1 MGLHVE
7 RVGDVAVVEPS
18 GMLKGGK
25 ETDDLENGLRKLIN
39 DQQGKIVLDLGKT
52 THMSSPAIG
61 VLASIHTSAVNR
73 GLRLHVCNIERRIDH
88 TLTIVKL
95 VRVLNVFNTRDDAI
109 AAFDA

>member
-1 MGLHVE
+1 MGLHIE
-7 RVGDVAVVEPS
+7 RVGDIAVVEPH

-25 ETDDLENGLRKLIN
+25 ETDELENGLRKLIN
-39 DQQGKIVLDLGKT
+39 DQQAKIVLDLGKT

-61 VLASIHTSAVNR
+61 ILASIHTSAVNR
-73 GLRLHVCNIERRIDH
+73 GLKVHVCNVERRIDH

-95 VRVLNVFNTRDDAI
+95 VRVLNVFDTRADAI